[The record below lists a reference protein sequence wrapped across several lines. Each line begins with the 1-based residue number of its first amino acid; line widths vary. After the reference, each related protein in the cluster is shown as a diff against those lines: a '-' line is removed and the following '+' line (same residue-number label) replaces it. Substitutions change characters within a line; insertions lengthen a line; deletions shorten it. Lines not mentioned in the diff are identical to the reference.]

1 LSRETGKR
9 ARRFKD
15 LIWSTRDSW
24 SRECRVVA
32 KAEWIGGEANPRFV
46 VTSLRQCAVVVEQPA
61 IKPVNPLEPNP
72 AAGPHRGEQGRGQRL
87 ELRRRARRAVE
98 HSAEHLARQEIDV
111 LGEHAEAQ
119 PVDGFIRMDPP
130 EHDEQRK
137 EASTTVNPMNL
148 AKMESL
154 IRGRTCEVLDGLPR
168 DEEFNWVDRVSI
180 ELTSRMLATL
190 FDYPLEDRR
199 QLIRWSE
206 IVITTSTRPMR
217 SSAARRSAL
226 PSSSN
231 SPSS

>member
-1 LSRETGKR
+1 MTEERLVLCFAREALMAWRETNRVDDLFGLARNRRLVAEIEAELQAAAELSRETGKR

-72 AAGPHRGEQGRGQRL
+72 ATGPHRGEQGRGQRL

-98 HSAEHLARQEIDV
+98 HAAEHLARQEIDV

-119 PVDGFIRMDPP
+119 PVDGLIRMDPP

-137 EASTTVNPMNL
+137 EASHTVNPMNR

-154 IRGRTCEVLDGLPR
+154 ISGGAP
-168 DEEFNWVDRVSI
+168 
-180 ELTSRMLATL
+180 
-190 FDYPLEDRR
+190 
-199 QLIRWSE
+199 
-206 IVITTSTRPMR
+206 
-217 SSAARRSAL
+217 ARR
-226 PSSSN
+226 
-231 SPSS
+231 